1 MKKVILLGGSG
12 SIGLQTI
19 DVILE
24 HPDEF
29 EVLAIA
35 IGKNIQVLEEKI
47 IPHHLCTYYHVAS
60 KEDAELLQAK
70 YPDYTFSFGDDNL
83 CQIIEHFEDDVDIVI
98 NALVGVLGLK
108 PSLKTLEL
116 SLDLALA
123 NKESL
128 VIGGELVTDLANK
141 NNCRILPIDSEHS
154 AIWQCLKGNEW
165 DDIEKLIITA
175 SGGSFRD
182 LTRNQLENVSVED
195 ALNHP
200 NWSMGSRITIDSA
213 TMMNKAFE
221 IVEAHYLFDVPFNK
235 IEVLIH
241 RQSIIH
247 SMVQYVD
254 GSVMAQLGSADMR
267 LPIQYALT
275 YPNRD
280 ELKVEKRLDFTK
292 IKELTFEPL
301 SNERYPLIDLA
312 KLIIERKGNLG
323 AIINGADEQAIQY
336 FLNGKISFLDIEKL
350 IFKAVEEIAYIE
362 KPNLEQLIE
371 SDKLARAFIDNEVE
385 KNV

>member
-350 IFKAVEEIAYIE
+350 IFKAAEEIAYIE

>member
-200 NWSMGSRITIDSA
+200 SWSMGSRITIDSA

>member
-116 SLDLALA
+116 GLDLALA

-182 LTRNQLENVSVED
+182 LTRDQLEKVSVED

-323 AIINGADEQAIQY
+323 TIINGADEQAIQY

-350 IFKAVEEIAYIE
+350 IFKAVKEIKYIE

-371 SDKLARAFIDNEVE
+371 SDKLARTFIDNEVE
-385 KNV
+385 KDV